1 MPASVDTGS
10 LGLTALRDPV
20 AFGVLSLPAGVFVA
34 GATGSVTA
42 VSLGLVAV
50 TAGRNLPVTVIDPVT
65 ALLTGINCPAVPIYP
80 LTGDRYYDARV
91 YL

>member
-20 AFGVLSLPAGVFVA
+20 AFGVFSLPAGVFVA

-42 VSLGLVAV
+42 VSLGLFAV
-50 TAGRNLPVTVIDPVT
+50 TAGRNLAVTVIDPVT
-65 ALLTGINCPAVPIYP
+65 ALLTGINCPVVPIYP
-80 LTGDRYYDARV
+80 PTGDRYYDARV
-91 YL
+91 YV